1 MHLSRRSIFEFVAD
15 ALFPRQCYQCKQAD
29 TFLCQ
34 ECCLEIL
41 QHTPETVCPHCS
53 TRVPYG
59 KLQQECYNN
68 FLVNKLFIATTYQNQ
83 CVKKMFMDFKYRR
96 AKALAHPLAAL
107 LVAWLNAHRYNQFQ
121 NNSTVVVPVPS
132 HKSREKDR
140 GFHPAT
146 ALAQQLAIAYQLPL
160 ATNIVRKHKNIG
172 FQTHIKNAQQRR
184 KNVEGCFTLAPQAT
198 QKTKQKTILLVD
210 DIITTGSTMR
220 ECAKTLR
227 TARPKEIIG
236 LAVAKQ
242 GLE

>member
-1 MHLSRRSIFEFVAD
+1 MPLLTHSIFEFVANT
-15 ALFPRQCYQCKQAD
+15 LFPKQCYQCKQAD
-29 TFLCQ
+29 TYLCK
-34 ECCLEIL
+34 ECCVAIL
-41 QHTPETVCPHCS
+41 KHTPETVCPHCL

-59 KLQQECYNN
+59 ELKKQCYNS

-83 CVKKMFMDFKYRR
+83 CVKKMFRDFKYRR
-96 AKALAHPLAAL
+96 AKALAYPLAAF
-107 LVAWLNAHRYNQFQ
+107 LVAWLTVHRYNQFQ
-121 NNSTVVVPVPS
+121 KNTIVVPVPS
-132 HKSREKDR
+132 HKRREKDR

-146 ALAQQLAIAYQLPL
+146 ALAQQLANAYQLPL
-160 ATNIVRKHKNIG
+160 ATNVVYKHKNIG

-184 KNVEGCFTLAPQAT
+184 ENVEGCFTLTPQAA

-227 TARPKEIIG
+227 KTRPKEIIG
-236 LAVAKQ
+236 LAVARQ